1 MAGARSTVTAT
12 RTPTTTVTDMRLL
25 SLLHFGD
32 SAFPAGGYAH
42 SFGLETCCQAGRVRG
57 RADLERFLLAQLEG
71 SAGPCDATAAVGVLH
86 AAKVADLG
94 ACRSIDE
101 TLEAMK
107 PVREFREASRQMGRQ
122 TLRVAAALTGDARL
136 AEYAGDV
143 DRSLAPGHHAVAYGL
158 TAAALGWTAEAAA
171 LAYLYSSTAL
181 LVGAALRLLSMGQ
194 LEGQRVLWSLHPVIE
209 RVAREAAARDVSEI
223 WSFAPGIELA
233 GIEHAA
239 LDMRLFRS

>member
-1 MAGARSTVTAT
+1 MDTVT
-12 RTPTTTVTDMRLL
+12 RIPTITMTDTRLL

-32 SAFPAGGYAH
+32 SAFPTGGYAH
-42 SFGLETCCQAGRVRG
+42 SFGLETYCQAGIVRG
-57 RADLERFLLAQLEG
+57 REDLERFLLAQLEG
-71 SAGPCDATAAVGVLH
+71 SSGPCDASAAVGVLR
-86 AAKVADLG
+86 AAISQDLG
-94 ACRSIDE
+94 ACHGIDE

-122 TLRVAAALTGDARL
+122 TLRVAAALTEDTRL
-136 AEYAGDV
+136 VGYSGDV

-158 TAAALGWTAEAAA
+158 AAAALGWTAEAAA
-171 LAYLYSSTAL
+171 MAYLYSSTAL

-209 RVAREAAARDVSEI
+209 RVARDAAARDVGDL

-233 GIEHAA
+233 GIRHAS

>member
-1 MAGARSTVTAT
+1 MDTAT
-12 RTPTTTVTDMRLL
+12 RIPTITMTETRLL

-32 SAFPAGGYAH
+32 SAFPTGGYAH
-42 SFGLETCCQAGRVRG
+42 SFGLETYCQAGIVRG
-57 RADLERFLLAQLEG
+57 REDLERFLLAQLEG
-71 SAGPCDATAAVGVLH
+71 SSGPCDASAAVGVLR
-86 AAKVADLG
+86 AATSQDLG
-94 ACRSIDE
+94 ACHGIDE

-122 TLRVAAALTGDARL
+122 TLRVAAALTEDTRL
-136 AEYAGDV
+136 VGYSGDV

-158 TAAALGWTAEAAA
+158 AAAALGWTAEAAA
-171 LAYLYSSTAL
+171 MAYLYSSTAL

-209 RVAREAAARDVSEI
+209 RVARDAAARDVSDL

-233 GIEHAA
+233 GIRHAS